1 MNNKDRKGKGTGR
14 SIPGELR
21 YGLYFLIIVLL
32 IYVAVFILEP
42 DGAVRSLKASA
53 DVLVQIVPVLL
64 LVLLMMG
71 IMNYL
76 MSPKDIRKYVGEGSG
91 VRGWAIAIGTGIL
104 SHGPIYVWFPF
115 LRDLRDQG
123 MRSGLIAA
131 FLYNR
136 GIKIPLLPIMVYYF
150 GLAFVGILV
159 VYMVVASVIQ
169 GKLIEVLEGSGR
181 HPGSDPDPS
190 P

>member
-1 MNNKDRKGKGTGR
+1 M
-14 SIPGELR
+14 
-21 YGLYFLIIVLL
+21 
-32 IYVAVFILEP
+32 
-42 DGAVRSLKASA
+42 
-53 DVLVQIVPVLL
+53 
-64 LVLLMMG
+64 
-71 IMNYL
+71 
-76 MSPKDIRKYVGEGSG
+76 
-91 VRGWAIAIGTGIL
+91 RGWAIAIGTGIL

-159 VYMVVASVIQ
+159 VYMVVASVVL

-181 HPGSDPDPS
+181 HPGPDQCPS